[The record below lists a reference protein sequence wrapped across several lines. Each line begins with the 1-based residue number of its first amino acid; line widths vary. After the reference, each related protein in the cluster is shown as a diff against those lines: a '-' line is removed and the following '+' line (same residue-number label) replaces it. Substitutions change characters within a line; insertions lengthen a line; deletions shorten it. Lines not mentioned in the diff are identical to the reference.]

1 MKTFYSIILSFIVFV
16 SSLMAQTYDKNY
28 IDGKLYLKF
37 KNEFKIQLNTN
48 EKGNI
53 NLSAIPLL
61 KVVSEK
67 YDISK
72 IFKAFNFK
80 KINENL
86 NNVYVV
92 EFPDYLITDKL
103 VNELNKLPFIDYV
116 EKVPLYELAYK
127 PNDPLYNAAN
137 GNRNWNWHLDM
148 IKADSAW
155 NIAMGNPNIVACVID
170 NGIWKE
176 HEDLKD
182 AIIDSYNTIDGTS
195 NCSPPQSQVG
205 DRFWNHGTHTAGL
218 VAARNDNE
226 TGVASVAGGISL
238 IGVRIGTD
246 SKNVSLQGPTLAINW
261 LANKKI
267 DVLSMSLKS
276 PGGYSSTEE
285 NLYQNLYDNGVVVV
299 AASGND
305 NVSTINYPAGYSSV
319 ISVAS
324 VDGNLNKSSFSNYGS
339 YINISAPGGFMA
351 DAFGNIST
359 SIGVLSTSWTHP
371 IYTANQFTSSYYETL
386 EGTSMAC
393 PVVASVVGLMLSCN
407 PDLTPAE
414 VKNCLLTTVTPDISS
429 SEIGAGIVNA
439 KGACQCAAD
448 LVTKKPIAA
457 IKPAKNDTV
466 VLITANGNIGIKQF
480 NDISQYA
487 PTQWNWVFQNG
498 VADATDIKHPKVTY
512 STTGTFSVTLTATNS
527 FGSDD
532 TTITVVVV
540 DDVKVDKYSSN
551 PDIKL
556 YPTPAND
563 VLNINNIPLTKNAK
577 INIYDIVGN
586 IVYNSEINY
595 NEKNKTLNISNLNDG
610 VYFIKINA
618 DNFSY
623 VKKFSKID

>member
-1 MKTFYSIILSFIVFV
+1 MKTFYSIILSFTVFV
-16 SSLMAQTYDKNY
+16 SSLMAQTYNKNY

-61 KVVSEK
+61 KAVSEK

-170 NGIWKE
+170 NAIWKE

-182 AIIDSYNTIDGTS
+182 AIIESYNTIDGTS
-195 NCSPPQSQVG
+195 NCNPPENLHENRV
-205 DRFWNHGTHTAGL
+205 WNHGTHTAGL
-218 VAARNDNE
+218 LAARNDNGI
-226 TGVASVAGGISL
+226 GVASVAGGISL
-238 IGVRIGTD
+238 IAVRFAMDNGNLT
-246 SKNVSLQGPTLAINW
+246 LPTAAYNW
-261 LANKKI
+261 VANKDNI
-267 DVLSMSLKS
+267 DVISMSIKTTS
-276 PGGYSSTEE
+276 YSSTEE
-285 NLYQNLYDNGVVVV
+285 TLFQNLYDNGVVLV
-299 AASGND
+299 AAAGND
-305 NVSTINYPAGYSSV
+305 SISEINYPAGYSSV

-324 VDGNLNKSSFSNYGS
+324 VDGNLNKSAFSNYGS
-339 YINISAPGGFMA
+339 TVDISAPGGFMA
-351 DAFGNIST
+351 DAFGNLST
-359 SIGVLSTSWTHP
+359 SISVLSTSWTYP
-371 IYTANQFTSSYYETL
+371 INTANQFTSSYYETL
-386 EGTSMAC
+386 KGTSMAC
-393 PVVASVVGLMLSCN
+393 PIVASVVGLMLSCN

-414 VKNCLLTTVTPDISS
+414 VKNCLLTTVTPDTSS
-429 SEIGAGIVNA
+429 YEIGAGIVNA
-439 KGACQCAAD
+439 KGACQCAAE
-448 LVTKKPIAA
+448 LVTKKPIAV
-457 IKPAKNDTV
+457 ISPKNNDTI
-466 VLITANGNIGIKQF
+466 VLVGGTAVKQF
-480 NDISQYA
+480 NDLSQYA
-487 PTQWNWVFQNG
+487 PTQWDWVFQSG
-498 VADATDIKHPKVTY
+498 VADATDIKYPKVTY
-512 STTGTFSVTLTATNS
+512 STAGTFSVTLTATNS

-532 TTITVVVV
+532 TTITFVVI
-540 DDVKVDKYSSN
+540 DDVKVDKYNSN
-551 PDIKL
+551 PDIKI

-595 NEKNKTLNISNLNDG
+595 NEKNKTLNISNLNEG